1 MRERA
6 GQKSDSPSF
15 YSTPDGIRFQIFN
28 SQRGKFPFG
37 SPSYHSVRGIN
48 PSEFPTFT
56 SGISGQVRYSVRSG
70 VGFAPAG
77 AVPAGLVL
85 SFWVDPVQGCD
96 MVHLL
101 KKDVRGAFAL
111 SGRVHTGLSTEDI
124 TIITE
129 EGNNKKRRPVLD
141 SRP

>member
-1 MRERA
+1 MES
-6 GQKSDSPSF
+6 GSK
-15 YSTPDGIRFQIFN
+15 YSILKEENFLSGPPLTTRLG
-28 SQRGKFPFG
+28 GG
-37 SPSYHSVRGIN
+37 N
-48 PSEFPTFT
+48 PSGFPPFT

-101 KKDVRGAFAL
+101 KKDVRGDFAL
-111 SGRVHTGLSTEDI
+111 SGGVHTGLSTEDI

-129 EGNNKKRRPVLD
+129 EGTIKKEARPGQSSVTGLLG
-141 SRP
+141 